1 MAFTSIKRL
10 EAPVRSRRFHHGGR
24 SYASLR
30 ERGRYRS
37 DGALNMP
44 DTNLG
49 DTGDNLGQWTALIS
63 PLLSSLI
70 TVGGQFAT
78 AKISS
83 AAITK
88 QIQMQT
94 QAQVETAKAQAA
106 QIQAQRVQTM
116 QAGEGGIVSRVTS
129 SPYLIPIVAV
139 VGLGALFL
147 FIRRK

>member
-1 MAFTSIKRL
+1 MAFAAIQRL
-10 EAPVRSRRFHHGGR
+10 EAPIRSRRFHHGGR
-24 SYASLR
+24 SYASPR
-30 ERGRYRS
+30 EKGRYRS
-37 DGALNMP
+37 NGALNMP

-49 DTGDNLGQWTALIS
+49 SMGEGLGQWAALIS
-63 PLLSSLI
+63 PLISSLI

-106 QIQAQRVQTM
+106 QAQQVQ
-116 QAGEGGIVSRVTS
+116 QVSSEARGVISSITS
-129 SPYLIPIVAV
+129 SPYLIPIAAV

-147 FIRRK
+147 FTRRK